1 MELPI
6 ALDLSRNALIVA
18 LIISAPILGIGVLVG
33 LAISLIQAVTQIQD
47 QTISIVPKIVAMIG
61 VAILFVP
68 WLTQRIVEY
77 SQQLF
82 AAP

>member
-1 MELPI
+1 MELPV
-6 ALDLSRNALIVA
+6 ALDLSRNALVVA
-18 LIISAPILGIGVLVG
+18 LILSAPILGIGVLVG
-33 LAISLIQAVTQIQD
+33 LTISLIQAVTQIQD

-82 AAP
+82 AGP

>member
-1 MELPI
+1 MELPF

-47 QTISIVPKIVAMIG
+47 QTVSIVPKIVAMIG

-82 AAP
+82 AGP

>member
-1 MELPI
+1 MELPF

-18 LIISAPILGIGVLVG
+18 LILSAPILGIGVLVG

-82 AAP
+82 AGP

>member
-1 MELPI
+1 MELPF
-6 ALDLSRNALIVA
+6 ALDLRRNALIVA

-47 QTISIVPKIVAMIG
+47 QTVSIVPKIVAMIG

-82 AAP
+82 AGP

>member
-1 MELPI
+1 MELPF
-6 ALDLSRNALIVA
+6 ALDLSHNALIVA

-47 QTISIVPKIVAMIG
+47 QTVSIVPKIVAMIG

-82 AAP
+82 AGP

>member
-6 ALDLSRNALIVA
+6 ALDLSRNALMVA

>member
-1 MELPI
+1 MEMPF

-18 LIISAPILGIGVLVG
+18 RIISAPILGIGVLVG

-47 QTISIVPKIVAMIG
+47 QTVSIVPKIVAMIG

-82 AAP
+82 AGP